1 MNLDFINNVIAFIMS
16 IFTALTGGT
25 GADLSSMSSTNEQ
38 VQTRTVQNE
47 QPKPTPRTTSNQ
59 MTPDAD
65 GCVKSDPNYMQ
76 CKQDSSKIGKK
87 NPKLSPNDIVIARQE
102 QYNDLVRWRSDD
114 PYLRKVVLDDNLNK
128 SAQAFAE
135 TLAKTPGNNIWHSTN
150 RPSGVYEN
158 VARDESGYKNFIAIF
173 SNSPGHAS
181 TMGTNGRSPKVGI
194 GIAQDPI
201 TGYYYCVQHFRE
213 Y

>member
-16 IFTALTGGT
+16 IFTALIGGA
-25 GADLSSMSSTNEQ
+25 GANLSSMSSTNEQ

-47 QPKPTPRTTSNQ
+47 QPKPTPRPTSNQ

-65 GCVKSDPNYMQ
+65 GCVKSDPNYMK

-87 NPKLSPNDIVIARQE
+87 NPKLSYNDIVTARNKQF
-102 QYNDLVRWRSDD
+102 NDLVAWRKNDRH
-114 PYLRKVVLDDNLNK
+114 LRGIVMDENLNR

-135 TLAKTPGNNIWHSTN
+135 VLAKTPGNEIWHSN
-150 RPSGVYEN
+150 YSGGREN
-158 VARDESGYKNFIAIF
+158 AAMSSYSYTDFITMF
-173 SNSPGHAS
+173 SNSPQHAS
-181 TMGTNGRSPKVGI
+181 AMRTNGNPTRVGI

-201 TGYYYCVQHFRE
+201 TGYYYCVQQ
-213 Y
+213 YGI